1 MGNFGLVSWNSG
13 ASFLGRSGNLGEAS
27 QNSDASF
34 QGAVRTGKFGL
45 VSWNSEASFGG
56 AVRMGL
62 FGSVLW
68 ILEVSN
74 SGTGKKKKN
83 GHMGPVLLNLEK
95 ILGMEEIGPFWA
107 GFVEF
112 GGESLGTGEN

>member
-1 MGNFGLVSWNSG
+1 MGNFGRDSWNSG
-13 ASFLGRSGNLGEAS
+13 MSFLGRSGDFGEAS

-34 QGAVRTGKFGL
+34 WGAVRTGKFGL
-45 VSWNSEASFGG
+45 VSWNLEASFGG
-56 AVRMGL
+56 AVKMGP

-74 SGTGKKKKN
+74 SGTGKKTD
-83 GHMGPVLLNLEK
+83 HMGPVLLNLEK
-95 ILGMEEIGPFWA
+95 ILEMEEIGPFWA
-107 GFVEF
+107 GFVRF